1 MKKAVLAVCCTLLI
15 ALVITSLRV
24 GRAINPQQPDQMAPV
39 TMSNDLTMQEM
50 TQRSEL
56 IVAGQCV
63 ETRSTWVDGRRLVT
77 LATISVNDAIKGT
90 SASTVTVE
98 LPGGIDSNRKH
109 PISMNYPGAP
119 TIQTDENVFL
129 FLTRADSPANT
140 YAVMGYAQGKFSI
153 VNDQEGRPMVSR
165 DLTKTRVS
173 RTMGIARGQRQLTP
187 LSEFKERIRGY
198 LK

>member
-15 ALVITSLRV
+15 ALVVTSLRV

-39 TMSNDLTMQEM
+39 TVSNDLTMQEM
-50 TQRSEL
+50 AQRSDL
-56 IVAGQCV
+56 IVTGQCL
-63 ETRSTWVDGRRLVT
+63 ETRSTWVGRRLVT

-129 FLTRADSPANT
+129 FLTRADSPADT
-140 YAVMGYAQGKFSI
+140 YAVTGYAQGKLSI
-153 VNDQEGRPMVSR
+153 VNNEAGEQMVSR
-165 DLTKTRVS
+165 DLSKMRIGRAV
-173 RTMGIARGQRQLTP
+173 GVVRGQQQMTP
-187 LSEFKERIRGY
+187 LAEFKQRIKGY
-198 LK
+198 LQ